1 MKENSPADKQSL
13 IESEVGEHLRF
24 YRLCGIM
31 AAASVVFIT
40 LLTVLVYPESM
51 HENAYRIACLVYG
64 PATLLLL
71 LGMFKY
77 PTVCSWILF
86 AAFHAMLLYLF
97 IDGTT
102 FNLVISTL
110 FSLFFLFGVVANTQ
124 FYRGIERPLWLAQ
137 RRCKPVGLL
146 CLIALLAALLSSG
159 YAFRWIEKKK
169 EDPLQWIEYR
179 REMLKRYVDTAP
191 QADSSDSM
199 FKLRRVRLEGKT
211 LVFVFRVIPP
221 SDEPIEST
229 LAKHAKND
237 FIAHCKEKGIRHYNM
252 KIMYVYHVD
261 QLEHI
266 FVMDKKDCDR
276 LG

>member
-13 IESEVGEHLRF
+13 IENEVGEHLRF

-51 HENAYRIACLVYG
+51 HENAYRVACLVYG

-110 FSLFFLFGVVANTQ
+110 FSLFFYSVLLRIPNSIVVSNDRCGWRSADANQ
-124 FYRGIERPLWLAQ
+124 LGY
-137 RRCKPVGLL
+137 CVLL
-146 CLIALLAALLSSG
+146 H
-159 YAFRWIEKKK
+159 YW
-169 EDPLQWIEYR
+169 
-179 REMLKRYVDTAP
+179 
-191 QADSSDSM
+191 
-199 FKLRRVRLEGKT
+199 RL
-211 LVFVFRVIPP
+211 
-221 SDEPIEST
+221 
-229 LAKHAKND
+229 
-237 FIAHCKEKGIRHYNM
+237 Y
-252 KIMYVYHVD
+252 
-261 QLEHI
+261 
-266 FVMDKKDCDR
+266 
-276 LG
+276 